1 VTARESPARRR
12 GSGTRAR
19 EAMGVIGAWV
29 ACLAAFCVLTMWMA
43 RARPDIREAHV
54 ALVYLLLLLV
64 GSVTGGRPLGFTI
77 AGLGFVAI
85 DYWFQLPYDTL
96 TVAKP
101 LDWLVLLAFLATAIV
116 TTQLLARARA
126 RELDA
131 RRHAEEVVRLAREVE
146 HAAALRDADRFKDAL
161 LASVSHDF
169 RTPLTTI
176 RALADDLGRTVAPSP
191 DIRAS
196 AAVIAEQ
203 ADRLMHLVENVL
215 DFSRIRGG
223 VLPVT
228 TELNTAEDLIGAA
241 TRQAHGVLAGHQLD
255 VEIDWS
261 VPALTGYFDFGHA
274 LRALG
279 NLLENAAKHSP
290 PGTPITVSIRR
301 DGGSLAFAVAD
312 RGPGVTP
319 VERGRIFDAFY
330 RPVGI
335 SPDVGGAGLGLAIAR
350 QLAEIQGGAV
360 EYAPREGGGSVFTL
374 RLPGEPDDG
383 AVASVV
389 VSGAGDRP
397 PASVPAPASGARPP
411 ATAR

>member
-1 VTARESPARRR
+1 M
-12 GSGTRAR
+12 GTT
-19 EAMGVIGAWV
+19 GAWV
-29 ACLAAFCVLTMWMA
+29 ACLVAFAVLTLWMA
-43 RARPDIREAHV
+43 RARPEIREAHV

-146 HAAALRDADRFKDAL
+146 HAAALRDADRFRDAL

-176 RALADDLGRTVAPSP
+176 RALADDLGRTVAPAP
-191 DIRAS
+191 EIRAS
-196 AAVIAEQ
+196 AAVISEQ

-241 TRQAHGVLAGHQLD
+241 TRQAQGVLGGRQLD

-261 VPALTGYFDFGHA
+261 VPALTGHFDFGHA

-279 NLLENAAKHSP
+279 NLIENAAKYSP
-290 PGTPITVSIRR
+290 PGTPITISIRR

-330 RPVGI
+330 RPVGLP
-335 SPDVGGAGLGLAIAR
+335 PDAGGAGLGLAIAR

-360 EYAPREGGGSVFTL
+360 EYASREGGGSVFTL
-374 RLPGEPDDG
+374 RLPAGSDNG
-383 AVASVV
+383 AVTSAV
-389 VSGAGDRP
+389 VSGAEPEP
-397 PASVPAPASGARPP
+397 PGISGTSLRH
-411 ATAR
+411 

>member
-1 VTARESPARRR
+1 MTVGESAPERG
-12 GSGTRAR
+12 GSGIRTRGP
-19 EAMGVIGAWV
+19 MGTIGAWV
-29 ACLAAFCVLTMWMA
+29 ACLVAFGVLTLWMA
-43 RARPDIREAHV
+43 RARPEIREAHV

-176 RALADDLGRTVAPSP
+176 RALADDLGRGVAAAP

-196 AAVIAEQ
+196 AVVITEQ

-241 TRQAHGVLAGHQLD
+241 TRQAQGVLGGRQLD
-255 VEIDWS
+255 VEIDWT
-261 VPALTGYFDFGHA
+261 VPALTGHFDFGHA

-279 NLLENAAKHSP
+279 NLLENAAKYSP

-330 RPVGI
+330 RPAGI

-374 RLPGEPDDG
+374 RLPAGPDEGGAATVDVSDAEHEPPTG
-383 AVASVV
+383 
-389 VSGAGDRP
+389 VSGTGLRC
-397 PASVPAPASGARPP
+397 
-411 ATAR
+411 

>member
-1 VTARESPARRR
+1 
-12 GSGTRAR
+12 
-19 EAMGVIGAWV
+19 MIGAWV
-29 ACLAAFCVLTMWMA
+29 ACLAAFAVLTVGMA

-54 ALVYLLLLLV
+54 ALAYLLLVLV
-64 GSVTGGRPLGFTI
+64 GSVSGGRPLGFTI

-131 RRHAEEVVRLAREVE
+131 RRHAEQVVRLAREVE

-176 RALADDLGRTVAPSP
+176 RALADGLGRVVAPAP

-196 AAVIAEQ
+196 AAVITEQ

-228 TELNTAEDLIGAA
+228 IELNTAEDLIGAA
-241 TRQAHGVLAGHQLD
+241 TRQAQGVLAGRQLD

-261 VPALTGYFDFGHA
+261 VPVLTGHFDFAHA

-279 NLLENAAKHSP
+279 NLLENAAKYSP
-290 PGTPITVSIRR
+290 PGTPINIAIRR
-301 DGGSLAFAVAD
+301 DGDSLAFAVAD
-312 RGPGVTP
+312 RGPGVTAA
-319 VERGRIFDAFY
+319 ERGRIFDAFY
-330 RPVGI
+330 RPAGI
-335 SPDVGGAGLGLAIAR
+335 PPDAGGAGLGLAIAR

-360 EYAPREGGGSVFTL
+360 EYASREGGGSVFTL
-374 RLPGEPDDG
+374 RLPAEPDDG
-383 AVASVV
+383 AIASVV
-389 VSGAGDRP
+389 VSGAGDGP
-397 PASVPAPASGARPP
+397 PTGVPTPTSGARPP
-411 ATAR
+411 TAAR

>member
-1 VTARESPARRR
+1 LIAF
-12 GSGTRAR
+12 
-19 EAMGVIGAWV
+19 GA
-29 ACLAAFCVLTMWMA
+29 LTLGMA
-43 RARPDIREAHV
+43 RARPEIREAHV
-54 ALVYLLLLLV
+54 ALAYLLLVLV
-64 GSVTGGRPLGFTI
+64 GSVSGGRPLGFTI

-101 LDWLVLLAFLATAIV
+101 LDWLVLLAFLATAVV

-126 RELDA
+126 RELEA
-131 RRHAEEVVRLAREVE
+131 RCHAEEVVRLARQVE

-176 RALADDLGRTVAPSP
+176 KALAHDLGRTTGPAP
-191 DIRAS
+191 DTRAS
-196 AAVIAEQ
+196 AAVITEQ

-223 VLPVT
+223 VLPVA
-228 TELNTAEDLIGAA
+228 TELNTAEDLVGAA
-241 TRQAHGVLAGHQLD
+241 ARRAQGVLGGRQLD
-255 VEIDWS
+255 VEIDWT
-261 VPALTGYFDFGHA
+261 VPALTGHFDFAHA

-279 NLLENAAKHSP
+279 NLIENAAKYSP

-319 VERGRIFDAFY
+319 AERGRIFDAFY
-330 RPVGI
+330 RPVGMP
-335 SPDVGGAGLGLAIAR
+335 PDAGGAGLGLAIAR
-350 QLAEIQGGAV
+350 QLAEVQGGAV
-360 EYAPREGGGSVFTL
+360 DYAPRDGGGSVFTL
-374 RLPGEPDDG
+374 RLPAAFDDEASAA
-383 AVASVV
+383 AVDS
-389 VSGAGDRP
+389 RP
-397 PASVPAPASGARPP
+397 RQ
-411 ATAR
+411 